1 MCRTVV
7 CARRGRGRASEG
19 EEYVVEGGGAD
30 VLSRSPSS
38 SETGESGL
46 VEVEF
51 EFEVAVLEVLPFT
64 GARRVEKG
72 TLFQRRETVSRMKR
86 EL

>member
-1 MCRTVV
+1 M

-30 VLSRSPSS
+30 VLSPSS
-38 SETGESGL
+38 SETGESGP
-46 VEVEF
+46 VELEL
-51 EFEVAVLEVLPFT
+51 EFEVAVPAVLPFT